1 MGLRS
6 LLRALRMGA
15 PLLLLVAVATP
26 GGLRAAD
33 QDTVTVFAAASL
45 TDALQQLAADWR
57 QQGGGEVR
65 YSFAASST
73 LARQIEAGAPAD
85 IFISANPEWM
95 DYLAG
100 KNLIIPE
107 SRTAPLGN
115 DLVLVAP
122 ADSPLAAVQIDSGLD
137 IAALVSPGDR
147 IATGDPAHVPVGMYA
162 QQAFTKLGLWEKV
175 DPLLAR
181 ADSVRAA
188 LALVERGE
196 APLGIVYASDA
207 VASSKVKV
215 VGKFPA
221 DSHDPINYPFAIIV
235 GHDTPAVRAFFA
247 SITGGGAAK
256 VYERFGFVWLGPTG

>member
-1 MGLRS
+1 MDLRS
-6 LLRALRMGA
+6 LLRAWRMGA
-15 PLLLLVAVATP
+15 PLLLLVAVAFP
-26 GGLRAAD
+26 GGVRAAD
-33 QDTVTVFAAASL
+33 QDKVTVFAAASL

-57 QQGGGEVR
+57 QQGGSEVR

-100 KNLIIPE
+100 KNLIIPD
-107 SRTAPLGN
+107 SRTEPLGN
-115 DLVLVAP
+115 DLVMVVP
-122 ADSPLAAVQIDSGLD
+122 VDSPLASVRIDSSLD
-137 IAALVSPGDR
+137 IAALVRPGER

-162 QQAFTKLGLWEKV
+162 QQAFTNLGLWEKV

-196 APLGIVYASDA
+196 APVGIVYASDA
-207 VASSKVKV
+207 IASTKVKV
-215 VGKFPA
+215 LGTFPPE
-221 DSHDPINYPFAIIV
+221 SHDPITYPFAIVV
-235 GHDTPAVRAFFA
+235 GRDTPAVRSFFGQIA
-247 SITGGGAAK
+247 GGAAAK
-256 VYERFGFVWLGPTG
+256 VYERFGFVWRGPTG

>member
-6 LLRALRMGA
+6 LLRVLRTGA

-26 GGLRAAD
+26 GGVRAAD

-57 QQGGGEVR
+57 QQGGSEVR

-95 DYLAG
+95 DYLVG
-100 KNLIIPE
+100 KNLIVAGTRVE
-107 SRTAPLGN
+107 PLGN
-115 DLVLVAP
+115 ELVMVAP
-122 ADSPLAAVQIDSGLD
+122 ADSPLTAVQIDKSLD
-137 IAALVSPGDR
+137 IATLIRPGER

-162 QQAFTKLGLWEKV
+162 QQAFSKLGLWEEV

-215 VGKFPA
+215 VGTFPPE
-221 DSHDPINYPFAIIV
+221 SHDPITYPFAIVV
-235 GHDTPAVRAFFA
+235 GHDTPAVRSFFGQ
-247 SITGGGAAK
+247 ITGGGAAK
-256 VYERFGFVWLGPTG
+256 VYERFGFVWRGPTG

>member
-1 MGLRS
+1 MELRS
-6 LLRALRMGA
+6 RLRAWRMGA
-15 PLLLLVAVATP
+15 SLLLLVALAAPAGV
-26 GGLRAAD
+26 RAAD
-33 QDTVTVFAAASL
+33 QGMVTVFAAASL

-57 QQGGGEVR
+57 QQSDGEVR

-100 KNLIIPE
+100 KNLIVPD
-107 SRTAPLGN
+107 SRVEPLGN
-115 DLVLVAP
+115 ELVLVAP
-122 ADSPLAAVQIDSGLD
+122 ADSALDKVQIDGTLD
-137 IAALVSPGDR
+137 ITALVRPGER

-196 APLGIVYASDA
+196 SPLGVVYASDA

-221 DSHDPINYPFAIIV
+221 DSHDPITYPFAMVI

-247 SITGGGAAK
+247 RITSGGAAK
-256 VYERFGFVWLGPTG
+256 VYERFGFVWRGPTG

>member
-1 MGLRS
+1 MQLRS
-6 LLRALRMGA
+6 RLRAWRMGA
-15 PLLLLVAVATP
+15 SLLLLVAMATP
-26 GGLRAAD
+26 AGVRAAD
-33 QDTVTVFAAASL
+33 QDMVTVFAAASL
-45 TDALQQLAADWR
+45 TDALQTLAADWR
-57 QQGGGEVR
+57 QENGGEVR

-85 IFISANPEWM
+85 IFVSANPEWM

-100 KNLIIPE
+100 KNLIVPD
-107 SRTAPLGN
+107 SRVAPLGN
-115 DLVLVAP
+115 ELVLVAP
-122 ADSPLAAVQIDSGLD
+122 ADSALDKVQIDGSLD
-137 IAALVSPGDR
+137 IAALVRPGER

-162 QQAFTKLGLWEKV
+162 QQAFTRLGLEKV

-196 APLGIVYASDA
+196 SPLGIVYASDA

-221 DSHDPINYPFAIIV
+221 DSHDPITYPFAIVV

-247 SITGGGAAK
+247 KITGGAAAK
-256 VYERFGFVWLGPTG
+256 VYERFGFIWLGPTG